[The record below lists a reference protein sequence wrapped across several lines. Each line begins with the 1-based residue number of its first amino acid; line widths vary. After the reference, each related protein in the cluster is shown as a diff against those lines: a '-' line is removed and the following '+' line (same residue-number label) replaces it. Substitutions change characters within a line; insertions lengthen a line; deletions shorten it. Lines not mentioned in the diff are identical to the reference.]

1 MYIYH
6 FRFYCPLDTV
16 GEYIFIQKHGSE
28 FLHVNYMQV
37 LVRGNGCAGAQQV
50 KSKSNSASDSSGNGL
65 PDVGV
70 EIQCDKCDAFFDNLS
85 GPNVE
90 FKIRED
96 ETKLVT
102 GNPLKPNLILNSFGN
117 NLVSF
122 HRFS

>member
-1 MYIYH
+1 
-6 FRFYCPLDTV
+6 
-16 GEYIFIQKHGSE
+16 
-28 FLHVNYMQV
+28 MQV
-37 LVRGNGCAGAQQV
+37 LVRGNGCASAQQV
-50 KSKSNSASDSSGNGL
+50 NSKSNTASDSSDNGL

-70 EIQCDKCDAFFDNLS
+70 VIECDKCDAFFDKHF
-85 GPNVE
+85 GPNSE
-90 FKIRED
+90 FEIKED